1 MKKRRKTLSRP
12 KMFLPDALRLV
23 RLPMSLADALA
34 SLGEQTEVLAHPPR
48 QAAMNVGC
56 LRAVRH
62 AHALSPRGPVGVVD
76 LARHP
81 AQ

>member
-1 MKKRRKTLSRP
+1 MTMKKRQTLSRP
-12 KMFLPDALRLV
+12 KMRQKPQ
-23 RLPMSLADALA
+23 ADALA
-34 SLGEQTEVLAHPPR
+34 SLGQQTEVLAHSPR
-48 QAAMNVGC
+48 QASMNVRC

-62 AHALSPRGPVGVVD
+62 ANALSSRWPVGVVD

>member
-1 MKKRRKTLSRP
+1 MKKRQTLSRP
-12 KMFLPDALRLV
+12 KMRLRDDLRLV
-23 RLPMSLADALA
+23 RLPVSQADALA
-34 SLGEQTEVLAHPPR
+34 SLGQQTEVLAHPPR

-62 AHALSPRGPVGVVD
+62 AHVLSPRWPVGVVD